1 MQIFSVE
8 FCFNYKGELVQ
19 DVTATLTFEVDTF
32 ADLWMQ
38 LEMGEKDGSTKQRL
52 LDTMAEAEV
61 DVQFDSF
68 GFGNIYNQVGEL
80 AFDINIQ
87 RSFNLHHYRQKAKLL
102 LNLMMKMKKITQ
114 MMKRSLKHFIKE
126 SVVLSLVFS
135 LGYVSLLK
143 SQTL

>member
-8 FCFNYKGELVQ
+8 FFLNYKGELVQ

-80 AFDINIQ
+80 AFDINSPEEFQLTSLSPEGETIIEFDDEDEEDY
-87 RSFNLHHYRQKAKLL
+87 SDDEEETKTLH
-102 LNLMMKMKKITQ
+102 
-114 MMKRSLKHFIKE
+114 
-126 SVVLSLVFS
+126 
-135 LGYVSLLK
+135 
-143 SQTL
+143 

>member
-8 FCFNYKGELVQ
+8 FFFNYKGELVQ
-19 DVTATLTFEVDTF
+19 DVTANLTFEVDTF

-80 AFDINIQ
+80 AFDVNHPEEFQLTSLSPEGETIIEFDDEDEEEY
-87 RSFNLHHYRQKAKLL
+87 SDDEEETKTLH
-102 LNLMMKMKKITQ
+102 
-114 MMKRSLKHFIKE
+114 
-126 SVVLSLVFS
+126 
-135 LGYVSLLK
+135 
-143 SQTL
+143 

>member
-8 FCFNYKGELVQ
+8 FFFNFKGELVQ

-68 GFGNIYNQVGEL
+68 GFGNIYNQIGEL
-80 AFDINIQ
+80 AFDINNPEEFQLTSLSPEGETVIEFDDEDEEDY
-87 RSFNLHHYRQKAKLL
+87 SDDEEESKTLH
-102 LNLMMKMKKITQ
+102 
-114 MMKRSLKHFIKE
+114 
-126 SVVLSLVFS
+126 
-135 LGYVSLLK
+135 
-143 SQTL
+143 

>member
-8 FCFNYKGELVQ
+8 FFFNYKGELVQ
-19 DVTATLTFEVDTF
+19 DVTANLTFEVDTF

-68 GFGNIYNQVGEL
+68 GFGNIYNQIGEL
-80 AFDINIQ
+80 AFDINNPEEFQLTSLSPEGETVIEFDDEDEEDY
-87 RSFNLHHYRQKAKLL
+87 SDDEEETKTLH
-102 LNLMMKMKKITQ
+102 
-114 MMKRSLKHFIKE
+114 
-126 SVVLSLVFS
+126 
-135 LGYVSLLK
+135 
-143 SQTL
+143 

>member
-8 FCFNYKGELVQ
+8 FFLNYKGELVQ

-80 AFDINIQ
+80 AFDINNPEEFQLTSLSPEGETVIEFDDEDEEDY
-87 RSFNLHHYRQKAKLL
+87 SDDEEESKTLH
-102 LNLMMKMKKITQ
+102 
-114 MMKRSLKHFIKE
+114 
-126 SVVLSLVFS
+126 
-135 LGYVSLLK
+135 
-143 SQTL
+143 

>member
-8 FCFNYKGELVQ
+8 FYFNYKGELVQ
-19 DVTATLTFEVDTF
+19 DVTANLTFEVDTF

-80 AFDINIQ
+80 EFDAENPEDLQLTSLSPEGESIIEDEDY
-87 RSFNLHHYRQKAKLL
+87 SDEDDETKILH
-102 LNLMMKMKKITQ
+102 
-114 MMKRSLKHFIKE
+114 
-126 SVVLSLVFS
+126 
-135 LGYVSLLK
+135 
-143 SQTL
+143 

>member
-8 FCFNYKGELVQ
+8 FFFNYKGELVQ

-52 LDTMAEAEV
+52 KDTMAEAEV

-68 GFGNIYNQVGEL
+68 AFGNIYNQIGEL
-80 AFDINIQ
+80 AFDINNPEAFQLTSLSPEGETVIEFDDEDEEDY
-87 RSFNLHHYRQKAKLL
+87 SDDEGESKTLH
-102 LNLMMKMKKITQ
+102 
-114 MMKRSLKHFIKE
+114 
-126 SVVLSLVFS
+126 
-135 LGYVSLLK
+135 
-143 SQTL
+143 

>member
-38 LEMGEKDGSTKQRL
+38 LELGEKDGSTKQRL

-61 DVQFDSF
+61 DVEFDSF
-68 GFGNIYNQVGEL
+68 AFGNIYNQIGEL
-80 AFDINIQ
+80 AFDINNPEAFQLTSLSPEGETVIEFDDEEDY
-87 RSFNLHHYRQKAKLL
+87 SDDEEESKTLH
-102 LNLMMKMKKITQ
+102 
-114 MMKRSLKHFIKE
+114 
-126 SVVLSLVFS
+126 
-135 LGYVSLLK
+135 
-143 SQTL
+143 

>member
-8 FCFNYKGELVQ
+8 FYFNYKGDLVQ

-32 ADLWMQ
+32 ADLWMH
-38 LEMGEKDGSTKQRL
+38 LELGERDGSTKQRL

-80 AFDINIQ
+80 VFDMNNPEELQLTSLSPEGETIIEFEDDDEDY
-87 RSFNLHHYRQKAKLL
+87 SDDEEETKTLH
-102 LNLMMKMKKITQ
+102 
-114 MMKRSLKHFIKE
+114 
-126 SVVLSLVFS
+126 
-135 LGYVSLLK
+135 
-143 SQTL
+143 